1 MQGARWRCAG
11 RGARS
16 NALEVPPRE
25 EQHGHCLHAMGEH
38 LLAPDTPRYCLIL
51 PTQFCQV
58 FPRGSRRL
66 WTRNQGLA
74 ACSTATLMLVL
85 AGHNLCP
92 LMPQHARHPAAAAG
106 TLVLCPSSPWLCPTA
121 RLVLRGGCQQPPS
134 AGTLDVCMRAVRA
147 LPWGCTALPS
157 AAGGEEG
164 QGRSGADDDLAQL
177 VNLQVSLQCTWLL
190 DSLL

>member
-1 MQGARWRCAG
+1 MCRQRGQERCFGGATA
-11 RGARS
+11 RGAARP
-16 NALEVPPRE
+16 LPPR
-25 EQHGHCLHAMGEH
+25 HGRAPPGPRH
-38 LLAPDTPRYCLIL
+38 LAPRYCLIL

-66 WTRNQGLA
+66 RTRNQGLA

-106 TLVLCPSSPWLCPTA
+106 TLVLCPSTPWLCPTA

-134 AGTLDVCMRAVRA
+134 AGTLDVCMRAVTA

-164 QGRSGADDDLAQL
+164 QGRSGADNDLAQL